1 MEKHESKTTTNHD
14 EIKKWAEARKG
25 KPALVKSTENSG
37 KGKGILRINFPGY
50 AEENLDDISWEEFFE
65 IFDKND
71 LQFLY
76 QEKTKDGGTSRFN
89 KFVNKE

>member
-1 MEKHESKTTTNHD
+1 MGRS
-14 EIKKWAEARKG
+14 AEG

-76 QEKTKDGGTSRFN
+76 
-89 KFVNKE
+89 